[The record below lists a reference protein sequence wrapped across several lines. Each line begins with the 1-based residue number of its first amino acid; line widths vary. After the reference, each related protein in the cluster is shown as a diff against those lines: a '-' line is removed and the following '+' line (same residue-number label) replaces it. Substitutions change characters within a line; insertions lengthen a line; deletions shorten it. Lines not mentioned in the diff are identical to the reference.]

1 MRCNFYCLD
10 VVESQ
15 TLDKEEQLRA
25 LCVESVDAHVAQ
37 LWKTMTFRRHN
48 GSIRRVVKVGTSWHC
63 IGISTTPLI
72 IIFALYGVNG
82 TYALFNT
89 DKTLYGIQLP
99 KIDCYIHILVFKNN
113 RI

>member
-1 MRCNFYCLD
+1 MNNNIIGMRCNFYCLD

-15 TLDKEEQLRA
+15 TFDKEEELRA

-48 GSIRRVVKVGTSWHC
+48 GGIRRVVKVGTSWHC

-82 TYALFNT
+82 MLFSTQIKHYMEFNCRRSIAT
-89 DKTLYGIQLP
+89 FI
-99 KIDCYIHILVFKNN
+99 F
-113 RI
+113 